1 MNASTGQVTSMEAR
15 MAALKVRFIEDTL
28 LQTSELESLADRL
41 AEPGDKDEVR
51 QAIGQIAHRLAGR
64 AGIFDFSA
72 LTPQAAELE
81 HFVLSHRSD
90 ADLRGLTETI
100 VPEIRRVIL
109 GDEAGCH
116 APEGP
121 DHGPGSDG
129 S

>member
-1 MNASTGQVTSMEAR
+1 MNPSNVPATSMEAR
-15 MAALKVRFIEDTL
+15 MAALKGRFIEDTL
-28 LQTSELESLADRL
+28 LQTSELERLAGRL
-41 AEPGDKDEVR
+41 AEPGDKAEVR
-51 QAIGQIAHRLAGR
+51 QEIGQIAHRLAGR

-72 LTPQAAELE
+72 LTPRASELE

-90 ADLRGLTETI
+90 ADLRDLAETI

-116 APEGP
+116 VPEGP
-121 DHGPGSDG
+121 SDGPRSDG